1 MMLSQNDLDFGASDS
16 TLDVPGLDA
25 RKIKAHG
32 FEGARARC
40 WCGMVNTVRT
50 PRLSTGKG

>member
-1 MMLSQNDLDFGASDS
+1 MILSQNDLDFGASDS
-16 TLDVPGLDA
+16 VLDVPGLDA

-40 WCGMVNTVRT
+40 WCGMVSTVRT